1 MPFLRIL
8 LFLLVAQL
16 SFSQGIPPQVRR
28 VLFVGNSITYAGS
41 YVTDIE
47 AYFVT
52 HYPQRSIE
60 FINVGLPSE
69 TVSGLSEEGHAG
81 GRFPRPDLH
90 ERLDRVLKAIKPDL
104 VFACYG
110 MNDGIYLPFGE
121 DRFQKFREGIE
132 WLHEEVEKTGAKI
145 VHLTPPIFDEL
156 RGKNAGYAAV
166 LDRYSDWLLSLRKT
180 RKWEVIDIHYPMKT
194 YLEAHRKIDEQFG
207 LSGFAL
213 AEDGVHPGEVGHWIM
228 AKQVLLYLGEK
239 QVTKAGTPKNAL
251 PARPSSEAIFK
262 LVQQRQAL
270 MKDAWLTAT
279 KHKRPEMKVG
289 LSLEEAQKKA
299 AEIEQEIRTLL
310 K

>member
-1 MPFLRIL
+1 
-8 LFLLVAQL
+8 
-16 SFSQGIPPQVRR
+16 
-28 VLFVGNSITYAGS
+28 
-41 YVTDIE
+41 
-47 AYFVT
+47 
-52 HYPQRSIE
+52 
-60 FINVGLPSE
+60 
-69 TVSGLSEEGHAG
+69 
-81 GRFPRPDLH
+81 
-90 ERLDRVLKAIKPDL
+90 
-104 VFACYG
+104 
-110 MNDGIYLPFGE
+110 
-121 DRFQKFREGIE
+121 
-132 WLHEEVEKTGAKI
+132 
-145 VHLTPPIFDEL
+145 
-156 RGKNAGYAAV
+156 
-166 LDRYSDWLLSLRKT
+166 
-180 RKWEVIDIHYPMKT
+180 VIDIHYPMKT

>member
-166 LDRYSDWLLSLRKT
+166 LARYSDWLLSLRKT

-239 QVTKAGTPKNAL
+239 QVTKAGMPKNAL

>member
-90 ERLDRVLKAIKPDL
+90 ERLDRVLKATKPDL

-166 LDRYSDWLLSLRKT
+166 LARYSDWLLSLRKT

-239 QVTKAGTPKNAL
+239 QVTKAGMPKNAL

>member
-90 ERLDRVLKAIKPDL
+90 ERLDRVLKATKPDL

-194 YLEAHRKIDEQFG
+194 YLEAHRKIDEKFG

>member
-90 ERLDRVLKAIKPDL
+90 ERLERVLKATKPDL

>member
-90 ERLDRVLKAIKPDL
+90 ERLDRVLKATKPDL

-132 WLHEEVEKTGAKI
+132 WLHEEVEKTGVKI

-156 RGKNAGYAAV
+156 RGKTAGYAAV

-180 RKWEVIDIHYPMKT
+180 RKWEIIDIHYPMKT
-194 YLEAHRKIDEQFG
+194 YLDAHRKIDEQFG

-239 QVTKAGTPKNAL
+239 QVAKAGTPKNAL
-251 PARPSSEAIFK
+251 PDHPSSEAVFK

-289 LSLEEAQKKA
+289 LPLEEAQKKA
-299 AEIEQEIRTLL
+299 AEIEQEIRALL